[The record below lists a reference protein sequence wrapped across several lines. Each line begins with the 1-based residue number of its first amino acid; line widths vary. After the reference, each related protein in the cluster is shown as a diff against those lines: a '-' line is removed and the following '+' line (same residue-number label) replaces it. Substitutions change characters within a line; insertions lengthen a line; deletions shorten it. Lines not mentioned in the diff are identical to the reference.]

1 VAKEIEFPE
10 LIHVAVRAE
19 TKARLDQ
26 MRATALGPISIS
38 IMVRRIIDDWFAQR
52 GYPPLES
59 APPQY
64 APQPMQSPFAN
75 GVVNGR

>member
-1 VAKEIEFPE
+1 MAKEIEFPE

-64 APQPMQSPFAN
+64 QPMPSPFAN
-75 GVVNGR
+75 GVANGR